1 MVSDTDKLEA
11 CPSPWCKESKP
22 ELQQGGYRNGH
33 FRVECQTCFTKGP
46 TRDDLN
52 GGGPAAIA
60 AWNTRASSRENIA
73 LREAGRKAL
82 NFIENTE
89 GELGIKLDSG
99 DALRAALKLS
109 EEM

>member
-1 MVSDTDKLEA
+1 MTDLML
-11 CPSPWCKESKP
+11 CPFCGKVPRIVCEDNSYGAA
-22 ELQQGGYRNGH
+22 L
-33 FRVECQTCFTKGP
+33 VTCGDDNDCPVDLTAWA
-46 TRDDLN
+46 DLN
-52 GGGPAAIA
+52 EGETLSNAIA

-109 EEM
+109 NG